1 MKTGRSHAPT
11 RFAIRV
17 RTHSCNNMGI
27 SRMIATSSYGPSGA
41 SACTDWLVCHF
52 HYRTPDW
59 PCSSP
64 RRRARVLRP
73 GFAYAIRAHAR
84 DRASGSVRRP
94 RSPLLVFQRVPFGSS
109 QQRAARHASDRY
121 PTSAGR
127 VAHPRA
133 ARGGSRCDTA
143 RRCSVAAVC
152 RWPCGYP
159 YGSVILNHPETIRS
173 SLPPISCSRRPCSCA
188 GTSVRG
194 SKA

>member
-1 MKTGRSHAPT
+1 MYRLAGVPFSLQNTRLAVFQPAP
-11 RFAIRV
+11 
-17 RTHSCNNMGI
+17 
-27 SRMIATSSYGPSGA
+27 A
-41 SACTDWLVCHF
+41 SA
-52 HYRTPDW
+52 
-59 PCSSP
+59 
-64 RRRARVLRP
+64 RASP
-73 GFAYAIRAHAR
+73 GFCLCHSSTRTR
-84 DRASGSVRRP
+84 SRASGSVRRP

-109 QQRAARHASDRY
+109 QQRAARHALDRY
-121 PTSAGR
+121 PTNAGR

-159 YGSVILNHPETIRS
+159 YRSVILNHPETIRS